1 MKNLRSLIIFVIL
14 AVAASMAHA
23 EDSSKQLWLKFNG
36 TNYCKPGLCAESIPN
51 LALAPALEFYKSNQG
66 SLIANTRYI
75 GIIDFSIQSTLK
87 RFFILNI
94 KTGAVESMLVTHGKK
109 SETSPGWAGAFSNV
123 VGSEMSSLGFFITD
137 IEPYYGKHGIS
148 LKLDGV
154 SETNKSA
161 RERLIVLHGADY
173 ATQWFADKKG
183 RLGLSQG
190 CPAVSPDKI
199 EGVIKKLKGQGLLY
213 IHKNSSDL

>member
-1 MKNLRSLIIFVIL
+1 MKNLKALFIITII
-14 AVAASMAHA
+14 AAATSMAHA
-23 EDSSKQLWLKFNG
+23 ESSSKQLWLKFNG
-36 TNYCKPGLCAESIPN
+36 TNYCKPGFCAESIPN
-51 LALAPALEFYKSNQG
+51 LALAPALQFYKNNQG
-66 SLIANTRYI
+66 GMVANTSYI
-75 GIIDFSIQSTLK
+75 GIIDFTIQSTK
-87 RFFILNI
+87 NRFFILNL

-137 IEPYYGKHGIS
+137 VEPYYGKHGIS

-154 SETNKSA
+154 SDTNKNA

-173 ATQWFADKKG
+173 ATQWFADTKG

-190 CPAVSPDKI
+190 CPAVAPNKI

-213 IHKNSSDL
+213 IHANSSDL

>member
-1 MKNLRSLIIFVIL
+1 MKNFRVLFIL
-14 AVAASMAHA
+14 AITLQSLSSLAMAA
-23 EDSSKQLWLKFNG
+23 DSSKELWLKFSG
-36 TNYCKPGLCAESIPN
+36 TNYCKPGFCAETIPN
-51 LALAPALEFYKSNQG
+51 QALAPALAFYKNNQP
-66 SLIANTRYI
+66 LIGNTRFI
-75 GIIDFSIQSTLK
+75 GIIDFSIQSINK
-87 RFFILNI
+87 RFFILNL
-94 KTGAVESMLVTHGKK
+94 KTGSVESMLVTHGKK
-109 SETSPGWAGAFSNV
+109 SETSPGWAGAFSNE

-154 SETNKSA
+154 SETNKNA

-173 ATQWFADKKG
+173 ATQWFVDLKG

-190 CPAVSPDKI
+190 CPAVGPDKI

>member
-1 MKNLRSLIIFVIL
+1 MKNLKLVSIFVIL
-14 AVAASMAHA
+14 ASLSVVAHA
-23 EDSSKQLWLKFNG
+23 GESSKELWLKFNG
-36 TNYCKPGLCAESIPN
+36 TNYCKPGLCAEVIPSE
-51 LALAPALEFYKSNQG
+51 ALAPALEFYKSNQAIIG
-66 SLIANTRYI
+66 NTRFI
-75 GIIDFSIQSTLK
+75 GIVDFSIQSTQK
-87 RFFILNI
+87 RFFILNL
-94 KTGAVESMLVTHGKK
+94 KTGSVESLLVTHGKK

-137 IEPYYGKHGIS
+137 LEPYYGKHGIS

-154 SETNKSA
+154 SETNKNA

-173 ATQWFADKKG
+173 ATQWFAEKKG

-213 IHKNSSDL
+213 IHANSSDL

>member
-1 MKNLRSLIIFVIL
+1 MKNFKTLFIFAIL
-14 AVAASMAHA
+14 TTLASVAHA
-23 EDSSKQLWLKFNG
+23 EDSSKELWLKFSG
-36 TNYCKPGLCAESIPN
+36 TNYCRPGFCAESIPK
-51 LALAPALEFYKSNQG
+51 LALAPALDFYKNNQD
-66 SLIANTRYI
+66 LVANTRYI
-75 GIIDFSIQSTLK
+75 GIIDFSIQSTKK
-87 RFFILNI
+87 RFFILNL

-109 SETSPGWAGAFSNV
+109 SETSLGWAGTFSNV

-137 IEPYYGKHGIS
+137 VQPYYGKHGIS

-154 SETNKSA
+154 SDTNKNA

-173 ATQWFADKKG
+173 ATQWFADSKG

-190 CPAVSPDKI
+190 CPAVAPDKI

-213 IHKNSSDL
+213 IHQNSSDL